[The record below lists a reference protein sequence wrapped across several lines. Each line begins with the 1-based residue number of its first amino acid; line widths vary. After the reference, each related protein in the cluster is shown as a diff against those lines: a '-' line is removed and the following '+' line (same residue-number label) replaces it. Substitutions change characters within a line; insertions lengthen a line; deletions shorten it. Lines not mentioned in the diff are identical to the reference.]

1 VYLRNFVIA
10 ISSRLAEPRTLII
23 DGATGTE
30 LQRRGVAMSEHAW
43 CGAGAL
49 LAPDVLREVHADYIR
64 AGAEVII
71 VNSYASAPHHLEAAG
86 LGERAEE
93 ANRRATEL
101 AREARDQAA
110 SNPVWIAGSL
120 SLLAP
125 NFNDA
130 ERPSPTKL
138 AASLSRQATWL
149 AEAGVE
155 LLVLEMLRDVT
166 YSTAAA
172 EAALSIGLPV
182 WSGFSCVRG
191 RNGELVT
198 DGHVQG
204 VMPFVDVLESVTG
217 LGEELVGIMHSEIED
232 TTPALD
238 ALRCVSPLPLGAWP
252 NSGYFEPPN
261 WHFDHVIS
269 PDAFAQTCAEWVDAG
284 VKVVGGC
291 CGLGPDHIRAAAE
304 RLV

>member
-1 VYLRNFVIA
+1 MN
-10 ISSRLAEPRTLII
+10 ISERLAEPRTLIL

-30 LQRRGVAMSEHAW
+30 LQRRGVPMSEHAW

-86 LGERAEE
+86 LGDRAEE
-93 ANRRATEL
+93 VNRRSAEL
-101 AREARDQAA
+101 AREARDQTA
-110 SNPVWIAGSL
+110 SKPVWIAGSL

-130 ERPSPTKL
+130 DRPSPARL
-138 AASLSRQATWL
+138 AASLVKQATWL
-149 AEAGVE
+149 AEAGVD

-166 YSTAAA
+166 YSTAAVK
-172 EAALSIGLPV
+172 AALSIGLPV
-182 WSGFSCVRG
+182 WSGFSCVRSP
-191 RNGELVT
+191 NDELVT
-198 DGHVQG
+198 DGHVSG
-204 VMPFVDVLESVTG
+204 VMPLVEMLDAVTG
-217 LGEELVGIMHSEIED
+217 FGEELVAIMHSEIAD
-232 TTPALD
+232 TGPALE
-238 ALRCVSPLPLGAWP
+238 ALRRASRLPLGAWP
-252 NSGYFEPPN
+252 NSGDFEPPN
-261 WHFDHVIS
+261 WRFDTVIS
-269 PDAFAQTCAEWVDAG
+269 PEAFAESCAEWVQKG

-304 RLV
+304 RLG